1 MLLTETNSPAFV
13 CVLAIL
19 AILLGLAGRRSTGV
33 RIVLCGLAPIA
44 SAVPFSYFLPDGL
57 QFALQPIG
65 DGFLVSDGHLNR
77 ILRVSKDG
85 SEITVLKQFNDVVP
99 TGLTKSGGTVYLAEL
114 GPIPETPDT
123 GKVVSFGLL
132 DKNPLSPAHDVAAGI
147 SMIVGAAF
155 GPHGRLY
162 ALSQG
167 IAPVGI
173 QPGEQASPNTGRLLR
188 VNYDGSFTILADTL
202 DRPTSLNF
210 VCDTAYIVTLTGE
223 VWKVRDVGELAD
235 RDQGSDACDR

>member
-1 MLLTETNSPAFV
+1 
-13 CVLAIL
+13 
-19 AILLGLAGRRSTGV
+19 
-33 RIVLCGLAPIA
+33 
-44 SAVPFSYFLPDGL
+44 VPFSYFLPDGL

-65 DGFLVSDGHLNR
+65 AGFLVSDGHLNR

-167 IAPVGI
+167 IAPAGI

-188 VNYDGSFTILADTL
+188 VNYDGTFTILADTL